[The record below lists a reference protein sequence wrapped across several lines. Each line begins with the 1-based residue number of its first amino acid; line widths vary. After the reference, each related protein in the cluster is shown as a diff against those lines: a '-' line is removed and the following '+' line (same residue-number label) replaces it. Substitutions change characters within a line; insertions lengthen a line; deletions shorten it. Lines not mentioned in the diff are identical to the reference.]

1 MLATRWAVKDILDLL
16 RLYQKHYPQPGEE
29 ILNKSEEIDLDLV
42 VLDLLKIL
50 YLMEMEAERIRKIVL
65 SLRNFARLD
74 ESELKPVDI
83 HEGVDSTLLMGAG
96 RLEVQRA
103 DTGN

>member
-1 MLATRWAVKDILDLL
+1 MKDILDLL

-29 ILNKSEEIDLDLV
+29 ILNKSEEIDLV

>member
-29 ILNKSEEIDLDLV
+29 ILNKSEEIDLV